1 MENQII
7 AIESTFYKSLAIK
20 GDELWLS
27 TNKESDFGTFENG
40 INKTGIMKAA
50 YAYPLSSITEVSFNE
65 ATESVKLRYEDEKG
79 KLKKLNIKFEDK
91 DFSNEFGAYLGEKLG
106 MTRSQ
111 EQERQWKPL
120 LTNLFYLI
128 VAIGGTYAIA
138 MVEDTAELTEG
149 SSRKSQSRGAIL
161 KLIVDTVGQTGVIII
176 GSLIS
181 LFIIYRLYTRF
192 QNPANEVVFQK
203 VEA

>member
-1 MENQII
+1 MENQIF

-27 TNKESDFGTFENG
+27 NNKESDFGTFENG
-40 INKTGIMKAA
+40 IKKTGLMKAA
-50 YAYPLSSITEVSFNE
+50 YAYPLASITEISYNE
-65 ATESVKLRYEDEKG
+65 ASERIKLRYKDDNG
-79 KLKKLNIKFEDK
+79 KLKKLNIKFDDQER
-91 DFSNEFGAYLGEKLG
+91 SNRFGAFLGEKLG

-128 VAIGGTYAIA
+128 VAIGGTYALA
-138 MVEDTAELTEG
+138 MIDDTTELTDG
-149 SSRKSQSRGAIL
+149 GSRKSRSRGAIL
-161 KLIVDTVGQTGVIII
+161 KMIVDTIGQTGVIVI

-181 LFIIYRLYTRF
+181 LYLIYRLYTRF
-192 QNPANEVVFQK
+192 QQPANEVVYQK
-203 VEA
+203 P

>member
-1 MENQII
+1 MENQIFS
-7 AIESTFYKSLAIK
+7 IESTFYKSLAIK

-27 TNKESDFGTFENG
+27 SNKESDFGTFENG
-40 INKTGIMKAA
+40 INKTGLMKAA

-65 ATESVKLRYEDEKG
+65 ASESIKVRYEDENG
-79 KLKKLNIKFEDK
+79 KLKKLNIKFGEEEL
-91 DFSNEFGAYLGEKLG
+91 SNQFGEYLGEKLG

-120 LTNLFYLI
+120 LSNLFYLV

-138 MVEDTAELTEG
+138 MVDDTAEFTEG
-149 SSRKSQSRGAIL
+149 SSRKSRSRGAFL
-161 KLIVDTVGQTGVIII
+161 KMIVDTIGQTGVIII

-181 LFIIYRLYTRF
+181 LYLLYRLYTRF
-192 QNPANEVVFQK
+192 KNPANEVVYTK
-203 VEA
+203 

>member
-7 AIESTFYKSLAIK
+7 TIESTFYKSLAIK

-27 TNKESDFGTFENG
+27 ANKEADFGTFENG
-40 INKTGIMKAA
+40 INKTGLMKAA
-50 YAYPLSSITEVSFNE
+50 YAYPLSSITEISFNE
-65 ATESVKLRYEDEKG
+65 ATESIKLRYEDENG
-79 KLKKLNIKFEDK
+79 KLKKLNLKFEDK
-91 DFSNEFGAYLGEKLG
+91 DFSNQFGDYLGEKLG

-120 LTNLFYLI
+120 LMNLFYLI
-128 VAIGGTYAIA
+128 VAIGGTYATA
-138 MVEDTAELTEG
+138 MIDDTEELTDG
-149 SSRKSQSRGAIL
+149 GSRKSRSRGAIL

-181 LFIIYRLYTRF
+181 LYLIYRLYTRF
-192 QNPANEVVFQK
+192 KNPANEVVYQK
-203 VEA
+203 